1 MSGLGLRVRASPDLR
16 QLVRFLVV
24 GCLNVA
30 VTFAVFVL
38 CYSQLSLGSSFLG
51 RMGAAG
57 EWLGGALAG
66 LGVGAIDAA
75 VANFVG
81 YIAGM
86 VNSFVLNKL
95 WTFEARGGTARQA
108 QRFVVLNLVGLFGST
123 LIMFVAVDALGA
135 PYLPVFV
142 VTVVLTTLFH
152 FFGNKHWTFAAYRP
166 SHEGH
171 RRGPR
176 T

>member
-1 MSGLGLRVRASPDLR
+1 MSGLGLRALASPDLR
-16 QLVRFLVV
+16 QLIRFLVV

-38 CYSQLSLGSSFLG
+38 CYRQLSLGSLLFGQL
-51 RMGAAG
+51 GAAG
-57 EWLGGALAG
+57 EWLDGALAG

-81 YIAGM
+81 YLAGM

-123 LIMFVAVDALGA
+123 MMMFVGVDVLGA

-142 VTVVLTTLFH
+142 ATVVLTTIFH
-152 FFGNKHWTFAAYRP
+152 FFGNKHWTFAAHWPGR
-166 SHEGH
+166 HAHREGS
-171 RRGPR
+171 
-176 T
+176 